1 MTGIVV
7 IVVLCV
13 GYFGYDYYLRH
24 GLQVAPQRPVPPV
37 LDVAVNDI
45 CREVPGQLPEP
56 ERVLKP
62 TLLLP
67 LEGDRENIFADRLRS
82 SLDQQGWYRPVDANL
97 LNRTL
102 DTIRELTGIGSD
114 TSARSMQW
122 SPTEL
127 ANMMRSANAETVLRG
142 SVDRLA
148 LPEGSP
154 VEIKL
159 RLELWGLSPTEPT
172 TAVLIRS
179 LLLERPESAAVTT
192 NASKPTHWKAYGL
205 IILIALVYPFATIP
219 WMRHAIREDSNTAIL
234 KVLLGI
240 TAIPVLIFFVYLIW
254 QGKDALTIVLQAG
267 IAALLLFLYT
277 AFILNTLQNKL
288 K

>member
-1 MTGIVV
+1 MQ
-7 IVVLCV
+7 
-13 GYFGYDYYLRH
+13 R
-24 GLQVAPQRPVPPV
+24 GLQVAPPRPVPPA
-37 LDVAVNDI
+37 LDVAVNDV
-45 CREVPGQLPEP
+45 CRDVPSQLPEP

-67 LEGDRENIFADRLRS
+67 LEGDRENIFAERLRS

-97 LNRTL
+97 LNRTIE
-102 DTIRELTGIGSD
+102 TIRELTGLGSD
-114 TSARSMQW
+114 ASARSMQW

-159 RLELWGLSPTEPT
+159 RLELWGLSPSEPT
-172 TAVLIRS
+172 TALLVRS
-179 LLLERPESAAVTT
+179 LILERPESAATVTT
-192 NASKPTHWKAYGL
+192 NASKSTHWKAYAL
-205 IILIALVYPFATIP
+205 FILIALVYPFATIP
-219 WMRHAIREDSNTAIL
+219 WMRKAIREDSNTAIL
-234 KVLLGI
+234 KTLLGI
-240 TAIPVLIFFVYLIW
+240 TAIPILAFLIYLVW
-254 QGKDALTIVLQAG
+254 HGKSALDIVLQGG
-267 IAALLLFLYT
+267 IAALFLFFYT
-277 AFILNTLQNKL
+277 AFLLNMLQSKL